1 MKYDFD
7 EIVNRR
13 GTYTTK
19 WDGGDWLI
27 SLGMTE
33 RYDEDTIPLYSA
45 DMDIAC
51 APAIIDALHRTADHR
66 IFGYSLIPP
75 EYKKAIIDWFK
86 RRNNWEIREEEIV
99 YNAGT
104 VPVLHKCARAFTSPG
119 DGIIVQLPA
128 YPAFAA
134 ATLKNGRKMLGNAL
148 VETDGYYTIDF
159 DDFEQKAKQESTKL
173 FFLCSPQNP
182 TGRVFG
188 RDELKKMSD
197 ICKANDVIIVADEI
211 HGDLIRQS
219 ETFYPIATVSESGKH
234 IVSCTGI
241 NKTFNTAGL
250 HCSNLVITDAK
261 LRKKY
266 LRERGHEVPTPFA
279 ISALIAAYNESE
291 DWLDELKVY
300 LDGTLKWID
309 EFLKKR
315 MPKVKMLVPEGTYII
330 WMDFRGYGISDKA
343 VHDRIYSEANVLL
356 EDGFRFGEGGEGYQR
371 MCIPAPRAVIMEA
384 FERIAEAFADLG

>member
-1 MKYDFD
+1 MKYNFD
-7 EIVNRR
+7 EIVDRR

-19 WDGGDWLI
+19 WDGRDWLL

-33 RYDEDTIPLYSA
+33 RYDDDTIPLYSA

-51 APAIIDALHRTADHR
+51 APKIVEALHAAADHR

-86 RRNNWEIREEEIV
+86 RRLDWQINEDEIV

-104 VPVLHKCARAFTSPG
+104 VPALSTCVKAFTQPS
-119 DGIIVQLPA
+119 DSIIVQLPA
-128 YPAFAA
+128 YPAFAS
-134 ATLKNGRKMLGNAL
+134 ATRNNGRKMLNNAL
-148 VETDGYYTIDF
+148 VNNNGYYTIDF
-159 DDFEQKAKQESTKL
+159 EDFEEKAKQRETTL
-173 FFLCSPQNP
+173 FFLCSPHNP
-182 TGRVFG
+182 TGRVFT
-188 RDELKKMSD
+188 RDELKRLSD
-197 ICKANDVIIVADEI
+197 ICAANGVIIVADEI

-219 ETFYPIATVSESGKH
+219 ETFYPIATVSESDKH

-250 HCSNLVITDAK
+250 HCSNLVITDKA
-261 LRKKY
+261 LRRKY

-309 EFLKKR
+309 EFLKER
-315 MPKVKMLVPEGTYII
+315 MPKVKMFVPEGTYII
-330 WMDFRGYGISDKA
+330 WMDFRGYGISDKE

-356 EDGFRFGEGGEGYQR
+356 EDGFLFGAGGDGFQR
-371 MCIPAPRAVIMEA
+371 MCIPAPRAVIKEA
-384 FERIAEAFADLG
+384 FERIAGAFADLG